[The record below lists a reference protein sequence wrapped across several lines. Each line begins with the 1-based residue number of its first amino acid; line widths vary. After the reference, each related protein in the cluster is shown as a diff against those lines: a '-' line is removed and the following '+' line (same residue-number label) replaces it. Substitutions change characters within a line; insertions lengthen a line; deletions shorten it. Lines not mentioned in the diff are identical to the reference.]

1 VLGDQFGG
9 QVKVKISQ
17 RENALSLRGRR
28 QCHAL
33 EGRTGP
39 FQVEGKRR

>member
-17 RENALSLRGRR
+17 RENALRLKRG
-28 QCHAL
+28 
-33 EGRTGP
+33 
-39 FQVEGKRR
+39 